1 MTSNRTW
8 NRITMVVLFVLVLAI
23 GIGLISTSPAAA
35 AENQKD
41 SRITELE
48 QQIAQL
54 QQEQTS
60 LILVN
65 TQLTELVTQ
74 LRTEL
79 ETQYILVLR
88 HEDAVLPG
96 FFGDS
101 FTVNCRIQEISV
113 GKELFDS
120 CQIGDD
126 ITNTQLH
133 IFLASGALSQTRVI
147 VENKITR

>member
-8 NRITMVVLFVLVLAI
+8 NRIAMVVLFALVLAI
-23 GIGLISTSPAAA
+23 SIGIISTSPAAA

-54 QQEQTS
+54 QQERAS
-60 LILVN
+60 LISTN
-65 TQLTELVTQ
+65 AQLTELVTQ

-79 ETQYILVLR
+79 DTEYILVLR
-88 HEDAVLPG
+88 HEDAVLPSL
-96 FFGDS
+96 FGS
-101 FTVNCRIQEISV
+101 SLTVNGRIQEISV
-113 GKELFDS
+113 GKALFDS

-126 ITNTQLH
+126 ITNTRLH
-133 IFLASGALSQTRVI
+133 VFLASGALSETRVI